1 MEGKLMDYLY
11 DDRIWVAAFLIVV
24 VWVWYENKQVHRANS
39 ENIDDCYENRDSLRI
54 QYQTAKTLEEIRK
67 QLEAISY
74 VLVFVI
80 VGYIWVNYG

>member
-24 VWVWYENKQVHRANS
+24 VWVWYDNNKFNRARSKEIENGY
-39 ENIDDCYENRDSLRI
+39 EDCDSLRI
-54 QYQTAKTLEEIRK
+54 QYQTAKTLEDIRK
-67 QLEAISY
+67 QLDVISY
-74 VLVFVI
+74 VLLFAI